1 MNKILKYTL
10 ISSLSLILIV
20 CLYFFVSIIN
30 KGLSVNFLKP
40 YLNSKLSDKFENYSL
55 DYKKGLLIYSANT
68 GLQFNINNFV
78 LLLDGKDNEIAINKL
93 ELPISCIFQRLSN
106 KKCNV
111 KFDEINFSEP
121 IYGLVSKFK
130 ADPSLD
136 QAMASIVLDNPLKNG
151 FTSMQYL
158 SGDIETV
165 DKTTFSLDMN
175 YLHDD
180 KQIILN
186 KLMGSNI
193 FLIDRGHINFDNLS
207 KKLKLNLNFSVN
219 PKILQSKLFTIPE
232 QMLSQL
238 DNFIGWQ
245 NINLDTTLDNF
256 DLYNLDKFVLAEN
269 SELSMNGMYELNLN
283 PVEDF
288 LYEQSYLSNYK
299 ISLLKDQKINSLTI
313 HELKNDILIIE
324 DANISSNNLD
334 FSNGTA
340 NIPIRIEKDI
350 IIGFFE
356 RLFSLDDS
364 QDARI
369 INLLESS
376 LVEKQKVFTSFSFDL
391 EGNKANEIFR
401 DTSITFEGPLN
412 INYVF
417 DDREIPNE
425 ISGKINY
432 KFNLFNL
439 EKPQVDFDGEIN
451 LNDTEA
457 YIRQI
462 NLAKA
467 RGDTLDI
474 KFKGSFDQDN
484 DSLVKF
490 NSIGS
495 PIDLKGKI
503 RLTSDNHLYFDQ
515 VAIDNSDNVKLNIS
529 GDLSK
534 RVLNMSIDGD
544 IIDLSQ
550 NKIEYKKNNRY
561 YLNKEFYKIN
571 TQKVIFNGNVQAD
584 NFKATIN
591 KEKSNL
597 KVHSGATNGTSHLKY
612 TREKNEYEDTNI
624 IYSNNISDFVNEDHT
639 AYKLL
644 SDGDI
649 EMISV
654 RNLETL
660 KADVDIKLN
669 DFVLINSPASLKLLS
684 LPSISGLVGIAEG
697 EQGIRFGYGDLKYV
711 ETEKSFEN
719 IEAFAVSDSLGLV
732 MDGSI
737 DRELKSINM
746 KGEISP
752 LHLINAIIQNVPVLG
767 DIIVGNEGEGLFSI
781 DFSLT
786 GSSEDPDVESN
797 PLTIIKPRILERA
810 GEFLQN
816 LDSVNQE

>member
-1 MNKILKYTL
+1 
-10 ISSLSLILIV
+10 
-20 CLYFFVSIIN
+20 
-30 KGLSVNFLKP
+30 
-40 YLNSKLSDKFENYSL
+40 
-55 DYKKGLLIYSANT
+55 
-68 GLQFNINNFV
+68 
-78 LLLDGKDNEIAINKL
+78 
-93 ELPISCIFQRLSN
+93 
-106 KKCNV
+106 
-111 KFDEINFSEP
+111 
-121 IYGLVSKFK
+121 
-130 ADPSLD
+130 
-136 QAMASIVLDNPLKNG
+136 
-151 FTSMQYL
+151 
-158 SGDIETV
+158 
-165 DKTTFSLDMN
+165 
-175 YLHDD
+175 
-180 KQIILN
+180 
-186 KLMGSNI
+186 
-193 FLIDRGHINFDNLS
+193 
-207 KKLKLNLNFSVN
+207 
-219 PKILQSKLFTIPE
+219 
-232 QMLSQL
+232 
-238 DNFIGWQ
+238 
-245 NINLDTTLDNF
+245 
-256 DLYNLDKFVLAEN
+256 
-269 SELSMNGMYELNLN
+269 
-283 PVEDF
+283 
-288 LYEQSYLSNYK
+288 
-299 ISLLKDQKINSLTI
+299 
-313 HELKNDILIIE
+313 
-324 DANISSNNLD
+324 
-334 FSNGTA
+334 
-340 NIPIRIEKDI
+340 
-350 IIGFFE
+350 
-356 RLFSLDDS
+356 
-364 QDARI
+364 
-369 INLLESS
+369 
-376 LVEKQKVFTSFSFDL
+376 
-391 EGNKANEIFR
+391 
-401 DTSITFEGPLN
+401 
-412 INYVF
+412 
-417 DDREIPNE
+417 
-425 ISGKINY
+425 
-432 KFNLFNL
+432 
-439 EKPQVDFDGEIN
+439 
-451 LNDTEA
+451 
-457 YIRQI
+457 
-462 NLAKA
+462 
-467 RGDTLDI
+467 
-474 KFKGSFDQDN
+474 
-484 DSLVKF
+484 
-490 NSIGS
+490 
-495 PIDLKGKI
+495 
-503 RLTSDNHLYFDQ
+503 
-515 VAIDNSDNVKLNIS
+515 
-529 GDLSK
+529 
-534 RVLNMSIDGD
+534 MSIDGD